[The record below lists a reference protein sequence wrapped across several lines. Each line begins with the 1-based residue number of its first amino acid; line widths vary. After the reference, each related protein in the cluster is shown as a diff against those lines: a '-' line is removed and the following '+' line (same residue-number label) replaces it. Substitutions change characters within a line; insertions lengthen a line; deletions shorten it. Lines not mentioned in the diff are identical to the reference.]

1 MKLILLS
8 SIALA
13 LIAAIPVQDEI
24 SVAEI
29 AVAEVPAGGEE
40 VSQAAEAA
48 VEEEAP
54 AFLLGD
60 GAKGRGGRCVRRF
73 ASSSSSSDSC
83 DCCEQCNKVYYDWL
97 DFYTN
102 TPNFD
107 LATGTWTYFNL
118 TGGEGGVYY
127 IANNGTLITGCSG
140 GILDTKVYKTW
151 QDGLSSNPYEDHAKY
166 WAYAKTPIPIPPHG
180 DAVVKWAANVQ
191 TFNTEENPFPSAIV
205 ERNDYRL
212 ASGQFTAFDPSTAL
226 NFGFVVTNHR
236 VYLLYQRSPFLY
248 QADIEL
254 TKGADQ
260 AFLFSGAGFT
270 FLIPVKIRRTCDWND
285 LAVIFHGDS
294 KEVSYHVDD
303 QEVFVINQVGY
314 LLDREYMVEDFGGV
328 EAKLWPESIY
338 YGFGSFTDLDWY
350 PACQRTESCRAC
362 RYPFIREAL
371 VKLYDE
377 TGEGSPQ
384 QYNPIFGPNV
394 PEVYWDNTS
403 NNAYKV
409 WGQGSVTKIRK
420 LIAYQ
425 RLPVC

>member
-1 MKLILLS
+1 MKLALLS
-8 SIALA
+8 SIVLA
-13 LIAAIPVQDEI
+13 LISAIPVQNEV
-24 SVAEI
+24 SAEI
-29 AVAEVPAGGEE
+29 AVAAATEQVAEV
-40 VSQAAEAA
+40 AA
-48 VEEEAP
+48 VEEEVP
-54 AFLLGD
+54 AFLIAD
-60 GAKGRGGRCVRRF
+60 GAKGRGGQCVRRF

-102 TPNFD
+102 SPNFND
-107 LATGTWTYFNL
+107 VTGTWTYL
-118 TGGEGGVYY
+118 TLNEGEEVYT
-127 IANNGTLITGCSG
+127 ANNGTLITGCSG
-140 GILDTKVYKTW
+140 GILDTKVYKTF
-151 QDGLSSNPYEDHAKY
+151 QDGVSFNPYIDHAKY
-166 WAYAKTPIPIPPHG
+166 WAFAKTPIPIPPHG

-212 ASGQFTAFDPSTAL
+212 ANGQFTAFDPNTGL

-236 VYLLYQRSPFLY
+236 VYMLYQRSPFLY
-248 QADIEL
+248 QNLLKANPL
-254 TKGADQ
+254 P
-260 AFLFSGAGFT
+260 GAGFT

-294 KEVSYHVDD
+294 KEVSYHVDE

-328 EAKLWPESIY
+328 EGKVWPESVY
-338 YGFGSFTDLDWY
+338 YGFGSFTNLDWY
-350 PACQRTESCRAC
+350 PSCQRTESCRAC

-371 VKLYDE
+371 VELNDE
-377 TGEGSPQ
+377 TSEGSIF

-394 PEVYWDNTS
+394 PEVYWDTTS
-403 NNAYKV
+403 NNANKI

>member
-1 MKLILLS
+1 MKFALFS
-8 SIALA
+8 SLVLA
-13 LIAAIPVQDEI
+13 MISAIPVQNEV
-24 SVAEI
+24 SATAEI
-29 AVAEVPAGGEE
+29 VVAEVAEQVAEVAAAEEE
-40 VSQAAEAA
+40 V
-48 VEEEAP
+48 P
-54 AFLLGD
+54 AFLIAD
-60 GAKGRGGRCVRRF
+60 GAKGHGGRCVRRF

-102 TPNFD
+102 APNFNSV
-107 LATGTWTYFNL
+107 TGTWTHFNL
-118 TGGEGGVYY
+118 TDGGDVYY
-127 IANNGTLITGCSG
+127 TADNGTLITGCSG
-140 GILDTKVYKTW
+140 GILDTKVFKTF
-151 QDGLSSNPYEDHAKY
+151 QDGVSFNPYEDHAKY

-180 DAVVKWAANVQ
+180 DAVVKWSANVQ

-212 ASGQFTAFDPSTAL
+212 ANGQFTAFDPATGL

-236 VYLLYQRSPFLY
+236 VYLMYQRSPFLY
-248 QADIEL
+248 QPTEL
-254 TKGADQ
+254 ITKAAEQ
-260 AFLFSGAGFT
+260 AFLFQGAGFT

-294 KEVSYHVDD
+294 KEVSYHVDE

-314 LLDREYMVEDFGGV
+314 LLDREYMAEDFGGV
-328 EAKLWPESIY
+328 EAKVWPESVY
-338 YGFGSFTDLDWY
+338 YGFGSFTNLDWY
-350 PACQRTESCRAC
+350 PSCQRTESCRAC

-371 VKLYDE
+371 VALNDE
-377 TGEGSPQ
+377 TSEGSVFQ
-384 QYNPIFGPNV
+384 FNPIFGPNV
-394 PEVYWDNTS
+394 PEVYWDTTS
-403 NNAYKV
+403 NNANKI